1 MEQNAT
7 QHYLLS
13 FIEEKDPL
21 ILQMEQYANEN
32 HVPIMDKLGME
43 FMLQLLRLIEPT
55 SILEIGAA
63 IGYSAI
69 RMAKNVHANVVTIER
84 DKERYDEAV
93 LNINQAGL
101 QDTISLIFG
110 DALETSLQVKQHGTF
125 DVIFIDAAKGQY
137 QRFFELYEPLLNEG
151 GVIITDN
158 VLFHGLVV
166 EENIEKKRLRSLV
179 NKIKNYNEWLMAH
192 DGFDTTIFPIGDG
205 VAVSKKRGERK

>member
-7 QHYLLS
+7 NEYLLS
-13 FIEEKDPL
+13 FVDKDPVTL
-21 ILQMEQYANEN
+21 EMEQYALE
-32 HVPIMDKLGME
+32 HHIPIMDKLGME

-69 RMAKNVHANVVTIER
+69 RMAKSSHANVVTIER
-84 DKERYDEAV
+84 DEERYKEAV
-93 LNINQAGL
+93 CNIKRTGME
-101 QDTISLIFG
+101 DRISLIFG
-110 DALETSLQVKQHGTF
+110 DALEQFPQVKEHGTF

-179 NKIKNYNEWLMAH
+179 KKIKNYNEWLMAH
-192 DGFDTTIFPIGDG
+192 IGYDTTIFPIGDG
-205 VAVSKKRGERK
+205 VAVSKKRGDA